1 MTQTAIKDY
10 VKVPKKEYSLL
21 KEVYRTVKRQAFLI
35 RLDDAEKNLV
45 AGKTKT
51 VSVDDLIA
59 SVQLASMKPRSIT
72 FDSVFEKHWHK
83 YLKGLT
89 DKQKDHLKE
98 RLTIFKEDVF
108 DKRLK
113 THRLKG
119 NLKEYYA
126 FSISYSDRII
136 FRIIE
141 DEGVYFMEIG
151 GHDVCY

>member
-1 MTQTAIKDY
+1 
-10 VKVPKKEYSLL
+10 
-21 KEVYRTVKRQAFLI
+21 
-35 RLDDAEKNLV
+35 
-45 AGKTKT
+45 
-51 VSVDDLIA
+51 
-59 SVQLASMKPRSIT
+59 MKPKSIT
-72 FDSVFEKHWHK
+72 FDPVFEKHWHK

-89 DKQKDHLKE
+89 EKQKDHLRE
-98 RLTIFKEDVF
+98 RLVFFGEDVF

-126 FSISYSDRII
+126 FSISYSDRIV

-141 DEGVYFMEIG
+141 DEVVYFIEIG